1 LNRYA
6 PTNAG
11 DETKVIVKRLRLI
24 NKGKMRANFYNAEKL
39 LSYPENAD
47 DSLPPRKRFSSSG
60 SHRETGRML
69 LGDRYF

>member
-47 DSLPPRKRFSSSG
+47 DSLPPRKRFSYIWIE
-60 SHRETGRML
+60 HEVKFPHLTA
-69 LGDRYF
+69 

>member
-47 DSLPPRKRFSSSG
+47 DSLPPRKRFSSSPE
-60 SHRETGRML
+60 S
-69 LGDRYF
+69 